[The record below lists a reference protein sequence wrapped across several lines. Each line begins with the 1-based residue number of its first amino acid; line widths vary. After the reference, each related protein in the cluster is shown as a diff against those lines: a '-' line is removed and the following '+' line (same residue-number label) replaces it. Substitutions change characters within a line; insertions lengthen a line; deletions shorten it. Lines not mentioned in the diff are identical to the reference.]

1 MKLPKALTFLSVVL
15 TLGLGV
21 HIVTS
26 TAIFLSVKPASAN
39 DSTLLAQV
47 NEKNTVFYNNRGL
60 ARLQSGDIKRAIED
74 FNQALRRETLK
85 EQLKISIKHCVLILM
100 MLKPRFQS
108 STAY

>member
-1 MKLPKALTFLSVVL
+1 MKEIKEAIEDFNQALR
-15 TLGLGV
+15 
-21 HIVTS
+21 ID
-26 TAIFLSVKPASAN
+26 PN
-39 DSTLLAQV
+39 DAQA
-47 NEKNTVFYNNRGL
+47 YNNRGSAHFL
-60 ARLQSGDIKRAIED
+60 LGDIKRAIED